1 MCNPEKLAKQIEESS
16 LDNPVRDQL
25 VRRLKVASSAGR
37 AAVMRDFEQAMN
49 AYRAK
54 VLPSCRE
61 KFQNKQAVVL
71 NTA

>member
-1 MCNPEKLAKQIEESS
+1 MCSPEKLAKQIEESP

-25 VRRLKVASSAGR
+25 LRRLKVANSAGR
-37 AAVMRDFEQAMN
+37 AAVMRDFEQDMD

-54 VLPSCRE
+54 VLPSCRKE
-61 KFQNKQAVVL
+61 FQNKQAITL